1 MDKFLQPQALH
12 LEQFSNSAYPRRQT
26 MSDSDQPTVVVI
38 DDDESVRESLRGLLE
53 TVSVNVAL
61 FRSVE
66 AFLSANPPVL
76 PSCIVLDV
84 RLPGASGFE
93 LQKQLVAAEVDT
105 PVIFIT
111 GHGDIPMSVRAM
123 KAGAIEFLSKP
134 FRDQEL
140 LDAVRQ
146 GVERHRASVAQRRAW
161 VQIRK
166 RFAGLTDREKEIM
179 TLLARG
185 RVSKQIADQIGISE
199 VTVRVHRGQIMQKM
213 GARSLAD
220 LVRMAD
226 RLEADGGNAVNPVAE
241 DTYDGLP
248 RSSRTAK
255 RVTYVTGK
263 QKGRDKPAK

>member
-1 MDKFLQPQALH
+1 M
-12 LEQFSNSAYPRRQT
+12 N
-26 MSDSDQPTVVVI
+26 DSDQPIVAVI

-53 TVSVNVAL
+53 TISLKVAL

-66 AFLSANPPVL
+66 AFLGADPPVL

-105 PVIFIT
+105 PIVFIT

-134 FRDQEL
+134 FREQEL

-146 GVERHRASVAQRRAW
+146 GVERNRASEAQRRAS
-161 VQIRK
+161 VQIRE

-185 RVSKQIADQIGISE
+185 RVSKQIAGQLAVSE
-199 VTVRVHRGQIMQKM
+199 VTVRLHRGQIMKKM

-226 RLEADGGNAVNPVAE
+226 RLKADDENALEPVFAE
-241 DTYDGLP
+241 GTYDGLP
-248 RSSRTAK
+248 RTSRAAK
-255 RVTYVTGK
+255 SVAYAARK
-263 QKGRDKPAK
+263 QKGRGNRAK

>member
-1 MDKFLQPQALH
+1 
-12 LEQFSNSAYPRRQT
+12 

-38 DDDESVRESLRGLLE
+38 DDDESVRDSLRGLLE
-53 TVSVNVAL
+53 TISLDVAL

-93 LQKQLVAAEVDT
+93 LQKQLVSADVDT
-105 PVIFIT
+105 PIVFIT

-123 KAGAIEFLSKP
+123 KAGAVEFLAKP
-134 FRDQEL
+134 FREQEL

-146 GVERHRASVAQRRAW
+146 GIERHRASVARRRAW
-161 VQIRK
+161 VQIRE
-166 RFAGLTDREKEIM
+166 RFATLTDREKEIM

-185 RVSKQIADQIGISE
+185 RVSKRIAGQLGISE

-220 LVRMAD
+220 LVRMVD
-226 RLEADGGNAVNPVAE
+226 LLKLDDGSASDPVAV

-248 RSSRTAK
+248 RPNRAAK
-255 RVTYVTGK
+255 RVTYGARR
-263 QKGRDKPAK
+263 QKDRGNLAK

>member
-1 MDKFLQPQALH
+1 
-12 LEQFSNSAYPRRQT
+12 
-26 MSDSDQPTVVVI
+26 MSDTDPPIVVVI

-53 TVSVNVAL
+53 TISLKVAL

-66 AFLSANPPVL
+66 AFLGANPPVI

-93 LQKQLVAAEVDT
+93 LQKQIVAADVDT
-105 PVIFIT
+105 PIVFIT

-134 FRDQEL
+134 FREQEL

-146 GVERHRASVAQRRAW
+146 GIERHCASDAQRRAW
-161 VQIRK
+161 AQIRE
-166 RFAGLTDREKEIM
+166 RFAGLTDREKKIM

-185 RVSKQIADQIGISE
+185 RVSKQIAGQLGISE
-199 VTVRVHRGQIMQKM
+199 VTVRVHRSQIMQKM

-226 RLEADGGNAVNPVAE
+226 RLKLDDENALDPVAE
-241 DTYDGLP
+241 GTHDGLP
-248 RSSRTAK
+248 SSSRPAK
-255 RVTYVTGK
+255 RATHAARK
-263 QKGRDKPAK
+263 DKGRGNLAK

>member
-1 MDKFLQPQALH
+1 
-12 LEQFSNSAYPRRQT
+12 

-38 DDDESVRESLRGLLE
+38 DDDESVRESLGALLE
-53 TVSVNVAL
+53 TISLKVAL

-66 AFLSANPPVL
+66 AFLGANPPVL

-93 LQKQLVAAEVDT
+93 LQKQLVAANVDT
-105 PVIFIT
+105 PIVFIT

-134 FRDQEL
+134 FREQEL

-146 GVERHRASVAQRRAW
+146 GIERHRASVAQRRAW
-161 VQIRK
+161 AQIRE

-179 TLLARG
+179 TLLAQG
-185 RVSKQIADQIGISE
+185 RVSKQIAGQIGISE
-199 VTVRVHRGQIMQKM
+199 VTVRVHRSQIMQKM

-220 LVRMAD
+220 LVRMVD
-226 RLEADGGNAVNPVAE
+226 RLEADGGNALNPVAE

-255 RVTYVTGK
+255 HVTHAARK
-263 QKGRDKPAK
+263 RKGRGNLAKVTPR

>member
-1 MDKFLQPQALH
+1 MS
-12 LEQFSNSAYPRRQT
+12 ESN
-26 MSDSDQPTVVVI
+26 QPTVVVI

-53 TVSVNVAL
+53 TISLNVAV

-66 AFLSANPPVL
+66 AFLAANPPVL

-93 LQKQLVAAEVDT
+93 LQKQLVEADVDT
-105 PVIFIT
+105 PIVFIT

-134 FRDQEL
+134 FREQEL

-146 GVERHRASVAQRRAW
+146 GVERHRASDAERRALA
-161 VQIRK
+161 QIGE
-166 RFAGLTDREKEIM
+166 RFAGLTDREKAIM
-179 TLLARG
+179 TLLAQG
-185 RVSKQIADQIGISE
+185 RASKQIAGQLRISE
-199 VTVRVHRGQIMQKM
+199 VTVRVHRSQIMQKM

-226 RLEADGGNAVNPVAE
+226 QLKADDGSTLDAVAE
-241 DTYDGLP
+241 STHDGLP
-248 RSSRTAK
+248 PSSRTGK
-255 RVTYVTGK
+255 RVPPAGRK
-263 QKGRDKPAK
+263 QKGRTITRSN

>member
-1 MDKFLQPQALH
+1 M
-12 LEQFSNSAYPRRQT
+12 SNSA
-26 MSDSDQPTVVVI
+26 QPTVVVI

-53 TVSVNVAL
+53 TISLDVAL

-93 LQKQLVAAEVDT
+93 LQKQLVAADVDT
-105 PVIFIT
+105 PIVFIT

-123 KAGAIEFLSKP
+123 KAGAIEFLTKP
-134 FRDQEL
+134 FREQEL

-146 GVERHRASVAQRRAW
+146 GIERHRVSVAQRRAW
-161 VQIRK
+161 AQIRE
-166 RFAGLTDREKEIM
+166 RFASLTDREKEIT
-179 TLLARG
+179 TLLAQG
-185 RVSKQIADQIGISE
+185 RASKQIAGQIGISE
-199 VTVRVHRGQIMQKM
+199 VTVRVHRSQIMQKM

-226 RLEADGGNAVNPVAE
+226 RLKLDDGNALDPVGV
-241 DTYDGLP
+241 DTYGGP
-248 RSSRTAK
+248 ARPSRTAK
-255 RVTYVTGK
+255 RVTYAARR
-263 QKGRDKPAK
+263 QKGRGNLAK